1 MLATRLRL
9 TVWQGEPAKAFADLT
24 RLKTGAKN
32 TQGPAQ
38 WQASNPTSSHDFQVL
53 RRLAAL
59 FARQALAQRLVQ
71 QHSAGYGHIQALDGA
86 LLGQP
91 DREVAGFARQLP

>member
-9 TVWQGEPAKAFADLT
+9 TVWQGEPAKVFADLT

-32 TQGPAQ
+32 TQGPAA
-38 WQASNPTSSHDFQVL
+38 WQAASDV
-53 RRLAAL
+53 RRMIFKYLDAYGP
-59 FARQALAQRLVQ
+59 FARQALAQGLVQ
-71 QHSAGYGHIQALDGA
+71 QHSAGHRHIQALDRA

-91 DREVAGFARQLP
+91 DQ

>member
-9 TVWQGEPAKAFADLT
+9 TVWQGEPAKVFADLT

-38 WQASNPTSSHDFQVL
+38 WQAGNPSSGMIFK
-53 RRLAAL
+53 
-59 FARQALAQRLVQ
+59 
-71 QHSAGYGHIQALDGA
+71 YLD
-86 LLGQP
+86 
-91 DREVAGFARQLP
+91 V